1 MTFAEI
7 TERGEEAPW
16 MERWFQR
23 VDDAAPDVRE
33 VNRETL
39 EPILSLLQSTDI
51 EVQRAASAAL
61 GNLAVN
67 SMSISPSVPSLSTNS
82 TQMRIR

>member
-7 TERGEEAPW
+7 TERGEEAALMKGW
-16 MERWFQR
+16 LQR
-23 VDDAAPDVRE
+23 ADDAPDVRE

-67 SMSISPSVPSLSTNS
+67 SMCVLPPVPCLSTNN